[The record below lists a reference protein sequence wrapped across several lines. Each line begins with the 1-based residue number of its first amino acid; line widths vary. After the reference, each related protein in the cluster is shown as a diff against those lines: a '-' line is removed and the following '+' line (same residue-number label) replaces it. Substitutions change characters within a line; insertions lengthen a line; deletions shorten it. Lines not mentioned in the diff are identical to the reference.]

1 MPAGSRDQKQRYR
14 QWLEAR
20 RPLPGSGESGVT
32 HSALWG
38 CLVLRETLSSAQLRG
53 RHKRRLCRLRPAEG
67 SLEAVRPP
75 GDLATPQAPCQRP
88 GSVGCGR
95 PWSPEPSDLSLPEPG
110 SGAQGHPERCGQAA
124 ALGQLQSQECEG
136 LGPGNQITQEK
147 RQSPTHTEILLYKQH
162 VTSV

>member
-1 MPAGSRDQKQRYR
+1 MVSPTRRYGVVLSCAKPSRR
-14 QWLEAR
+14 LSSGAAE
-20 RPLPGSGESGVT
+20 GSGD
-32 HSALWG
+32 
-38 CLVLRETLSSAQLRG
+38 
-53 RHKRRLCRLRPAEG
+53 LRPAEG
-67 SLEAVRPP
+67 SLEVVRPP

-110 SGAQGHPERCGQAA
+110 SGAQGHPERCDQAA

-147 RQSPTHTEILLYKQH
+147 KQSPTHTEMLLYKQH